1 MDCERDP
8 LLPGPHPN
16 EKSPRIIHHKSSRN
30 GFTKCA
36 AVTLCTIITVS
47 LLTYAVL
54 IKVPT
59 SHNGNNNNP
68 NDPQPTLYPGETI
81 PWAPCGAIADRPL
94 ECANLTVP
102 MDHFANP
109 PTSIA
114 YPSFKTFTIAL
125 VRLRSRNPTPSTR
138 NLLINPGGPGGSG
151 TGLVFKRG
159 ALIADIVGDGFHI
172 LGFDPRGVNA
182 SSPRVTCF
190 PNDEA
195 RQRLSA
201 GIRAKKVVEDSGELF
216 AWMGPHV
223 KGCAEIAGEHA
234 EYVNTPQTAAD
245 MNSILDGVGQKGMVY
260 WGFSYGTILGQTYAT
275 MFPDRA
281 ERVIV
286 DGVANQFDWYQ
297 SRLDREMWTDTDR
310 VLEGFVE
317 ECLKAGKGDCA
328 LADLAGSKEELLE
341 VVVKGVE
348 KLRDEPVGVY
358 VNSTVYGVL
367 DYWAVWHSGVFPGL
381 YKSATWRDLADNLA
395 ALFQG
400 NATPAYLAYGL
411 KKAWEDEAEPFQF
424 ISNNDGVA
432 GPEYWPSDRLG
443 LVEELV
449 PFFNE
454 SKFGDAILDA
464 YFSKQIWSIPHTH
477 EYVPKRCVKTA
488 HPVLILT
495 TSWDPVCPV
504 VSAQSAE
511 DAFEHSRIVEVKG
524 YGHCSISLPSTC
536 VAKHIRNFLYDG
548 KLPDERVTCE
558 ADGNP
563 YFAKP
568 EETLAWISALAV
580 SEEDSRIRLAQQE
593 LAKDFWP
600 SIRRGF

>member
-1 MDCERDP
+1 MNCERDP

-16 EKSPRIIHHKSSRN
+16 EKTSTTIHHRPRRN
-30 GFTKCA
+30 GFTKYA
-36 AVTLCTIITVS
+36 AVVTILTIS

-54 IKVPT
+54 IKAPT
-59 SHNGNNNNP
+59 SP
-68 NDPQPTLYPGETI
+68 NDNTPNNPQPTIYPGETI
-81 PWAPCGAIADRPL
+81 PWTPCGAIADRSL

-114 YPSFKTFTIAL
+114 YPSSKTFTIAL
-125 VRLRSRNPTPSTR
+125 VRLRSRNPTASTR

-159 ALIADIVGDGFHI
+159 ALVADIVGDGFHV

-190 PNDEA
+190 PDDEA

-223 KGCAEIAGEHA
+223 KGCAEVAGEHA

-245 MNSILDGVGQKGMVY
+245 MNWILDGVGQKGMVY

-275 MFPDRA
+275 MFPERA

-286 DGVANQFDWYQ
+286 DGVANQFDWYG

-317 ECLKAGKGDCA
+317 ECLRAGKGDCA

-348 KLRDEPVGVY
+348 KLKDEPVGVY

-477 EYVPKRCVKTA
+477 EYVPERGVKTA

-504 VSAQSAE
+504 VSAQSAN
-511 DAFEHSRIVEVKG
+511 DAFEDSRIVEVKG
-524 YGHCSISLPSTC
+524 YGHCSISLPSAC
-536 VAKHIRNFLYDG
+536 VAKHVRNFLYDG
-548 KLPDERVTCE
+548 KLPDEHVTCE

-563 YFAKP
+563 YFSKP
-568 EETLAWISALAV
+568 EEKSAWISAEAV
-580 SEEDSRIRLAQQE
+580 SEEDSRIRLAQHE

-600 SIRRGF
+600 GIRRGF